1 MSTQKSTKI
10 TATFTPEQARRFY
23 DRFGIKQDSQAF
35 YESPALNKLV
45 QFGEFEKA
53 HDIVE
58 FGCGTGRFA
67 LRLFNEC
74 LQNDAG
80 YHGLDISATMVGIT
94 KRRLL
99 SFKHRASVTLT
110 NGSAAVP
117 FKSDSCDR
125 FISNYVLDLLPPDKI
140 RVVITEAYRILR
152 NNGLLCVTSLTF
164 GKGAV
169 SRAIIAFWQA
179 IHRAYPVAV
188 GGCRPIE
195 VVGFISEPQWKIK
208 HNETVVSWGIPSEIL
223 VARCL
228 K

>member
-1 MSTQKSTKI
+1 M
-10 TATFTPEQARRFY
+10 FTPEQARRFY
-23 DRFGIKQDSQAF
+23 DRFGTKQDTQSF
-35 YESPALNKLV
+35 YENPALDQMV
-45 QFGEFEKA
+45 GSAEFENA

-74 LQNDAG
+74 LPNDAG
-80 YHGLDISATMVGIT
+80 YRGFDISATMVDIA
-94 KRRLL
+94 KRRLAG
-99 SFKHRASVTLT
+99 FKNRASVTLT
-110 NGSAAVP
+110 SGSVELPAE
-117 FKSDSCDR
+117 DGCCDR
-125 FISNYVLDLLPPDKI
+125 FISNYVLDLLPAEQI
-140 RVVITEAYRILR
+140 STVIDEAYRILR

-164 GKGAV
+164 GKGPV
-169 SRAIIAFWQA
+169 SRAIIAIWRTLHSA
-179 IHRAYPVAV
+179 SPYLV

-195 VVGFISEPQWKIK
+195 ATRFIFEPQWKIK